1 MPLSPLKDIGA
12 NATLNEESKL
22 AMDQLATPFADHKDR
37 PRSSRQ
43 QQMRRGIGSNLQ
55 NEVLESLDVKKS
67 QLAALEDTI
76 DNLQVE
82 LQNRET

>member
-1 MPLSPLKDIGA
+1 
-12 NATLNEESKL
+12 
-22 AMDQLATPFADHKDR
+22 
-37 PRSSRQ
+37 
-43 QQMRRGIGSNLQ
+43 MRRGIGSNLQ

>member
-1 MPLSPLKDIGA
+1 
-12 NATLNEESKL
+12 
-22 AMDQLATPFADHKDR
+22 MDQLATPFADHKDR

-43 QQMRRGIGSNLQ
+43 QQTRRGIGSNLQ